1 MKFGIGQKVRVK
13 YFKEL
18 ADKYG
23 ITDKGIA
30 IGTYFFEREM
40 KVYCGEEY
48 YISHFVDG
56 LYVLD
61 TEDNQDWV
69 FAPETLELPNEKK
82 TDEEKLDDV
91 AEALTD
97 ISGAS
102 AVAQVVKS
110 QPAKRPYTRKS

>member
-13 YFKEL
+13 YFKDL

-23 ITDKGIA
+23 ITDGGIA

-48 YISHFVDG
+48 YVSHFVDG

-82 TDEEKLDDV
+82 DIIAETMEKTIEEVSQIKDV
-91 AEALTD
+91 A
-97 ISGAS
+97 G
-102 AVAQVVKS
+102 QVIKP